1 MCERVCVCVCA
12 HVCTYV
18 SRCVGVRICV
28 FLQVRGVFIGR
39 RNVVLHIALKKMNA
53 NQLQQGLF
61 QKYASGLLLAV
72 HLSGKGVCGS

>member
-1 MCERVCVCVCA
+1 MYLCV
-12 HVCTYV
+12 
-18 SRCVGVRICV
+18 VGVWVCGFGF

>member
-1 MCERVCVCVCA
+1 MWG
-12 HVCTYV
+12 
-18 SRCVGVRICV
+18 GVRICV

-39 RNVVLHIALKKMNA
+39 RNVVLLIALKKMNA

>member
-1 MCERVCVCVCA
+1 MCMCVCA
-12 HVCTYV
+12 CVYLCD